1 MVQREVARRMDA
13 KAGTADYGAFTLM
26 VQWYAETQLLFD
38 VPPHCFMPAPKVVSS
53 VIRLRRRQTPPADVQ
68 DEALLFRT
76 IRAAFN
82 QRRKTLVNA
91 IANGLGGRFDKERAA
106 SAITACGLDE
116 RVRGEAL
123 TMAQFAAVSDAI
135 ARTKK
140 LC

>member
-1 MVQREVARRMDA
+1 M
-13 KAGTADYGAFTLM
+13 
-26 VQWYAETQLLFD
+26 
-38 VPPHCFMPAPKVVSS
+38 
-53 VIRLRRRQTPPADVQ
+53 
-68 DEALLFRT
+68 LFRT

-91 IANGLGGRFDKERAA
+91 LGNGFGELTKEQ
-106 SAITACGLDE
+106 ITAAVTSCGLDE